1 MKNWLVLAGTMACC
15 LVAAVS
21 PASAKTLEQ
30 IVNDGTLNVG
40 VNLDAPPYGFI
51 DDKQVPQGFDVDVA
65 NMLGRYLGVKVNIV
79 QTQGPTRIPLLLTNK
94 IDIIVADLG
103 ITSARAKQVMFSK
116 PYGTIDGYII
126 ASKAKKIAGVADLKG
141 LRIGVPRA
149 STFDT
154 AVTKLVGDTA
164 EVVRFDDDAT
174 TFQALFSGQ
183 VDAVGENESSF
194 QHLMKLKPGMDL
206 ENKIMI
212 GHQLDGVGVPPGE
225 FGLLQWLDTAIFLSA
240 SNGELEAITQKW
252 LDEPLSP
259 AIKVP
264 Q

>member
-1 MKNWLVLAGTMACC
+1 MGRRLA
-15 LVAAVS
+15 LAAAASILAALAS
-21 PASAKTLEQ
+21 PAAARSLDQIISA
-30 IVNDGTLNVG
+30 GAMNVG
-40 VNLDAPPYGFI
+40 VNLDAPPYGSI
-51 DDKQVPQGFDVDVA
+51 NAQQQPEGFDVDVA
-65 NMLGRYLGVKVNIV
+65 NLLGRYLGVKVNIV

-103 ITSARAKQVMFSK
+103 MTAARAKQVMFSR

-126 ASKAKKIAGVADLKG
+126 ASKGTKAADKSDLKG

-149 STFDT
+149 STFDA
-154 AVTKLVGDTA
+154 AVTAMVGDTA
-164 EVVRFDDDAT
+164 QVVRFDDDAT
-174 TFQALFSGQ
+174 TFQALISGQ

-194 QHLMKLKPGMDL
+194 LHLMKQKPGLDL

-212 GHQLDGVGVPPGE
+212 GHQLDGVGVPPNE
-225 FGLLQWLDTAIFLSA
+225 FLLLQWINTALYIAS
-240 SNGELEAITQKW
+240 SNGELETITKKW

-264 Q
+264 R